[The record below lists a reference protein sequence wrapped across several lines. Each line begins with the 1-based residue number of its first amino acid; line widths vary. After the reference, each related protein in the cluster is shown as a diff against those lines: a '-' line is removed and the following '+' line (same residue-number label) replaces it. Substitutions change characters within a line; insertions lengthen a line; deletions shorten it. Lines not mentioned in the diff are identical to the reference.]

1 MRYKAKEIWENTV
14 RQAEENLQNT
24 GDVGIIQYLEDERV
38 AQQLEY
44 YTELIHYKAS
54 TQEDISQCWN
64 EILEILNGGLA
75 LTQEQQ
81 KEFETLNEI
90 Y

>member
-1 MRYKAKEIWENTV
+1 MGTE
-14 RQAEENLQNT
+14 QDT
-24 GDVGIIQYLEDERV
+24 GFSLRVVTGNDIGILQYLEDERV

-81 KEFETLNEI
+81 KEFEALNEI